1 MSPAGTI
8 LDQAHSL
15 QDMLHDE
22 EQDFEDGVVWAAV
35 YDPVQKLLHRH
46 NEASGG
52 VPARLRSKLTLAKR
66 LLVPMLPGSHSCCC

>member
-1 MSPAGTI
+1 MPPAGTI

-22 EQDFEDGVVWAAV
+22 EQDFEEGVVWAAV

-46 NEASGG
+46 NEASG
-52 VPARLRSKLTLAKR
+52 
-66 LLVPMLPGSHSCCC
+66 